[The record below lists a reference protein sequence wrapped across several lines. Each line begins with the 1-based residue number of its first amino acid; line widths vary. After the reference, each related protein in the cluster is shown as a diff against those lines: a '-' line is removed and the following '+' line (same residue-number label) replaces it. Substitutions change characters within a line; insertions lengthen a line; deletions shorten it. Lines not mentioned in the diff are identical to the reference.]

1 MAPFLP
7 CTHKAGRRKTCP
19 YTENP
24 LEINYMNDSHYC
36 PNTPAEIREMLAT
49 IGASSVEDLFA
60 PIPAEL
66 RAKTFNLPAGMSE
79 FETFA
84 RMQSIAAENSNGMVN
99 FIGGGFY
106 DHVIPAVI
114 DHLSGRA
121 EFYTA
126 YTPYQ
131 PECSQGTLQALFEY
145 QTAIC
150 RLTGLDVSN
159 ASLYDGATACAEA
172 AMMALRVTGRTRIV
186 VDGCVSP
193 FSRQVLKTY
202 LFNLN
207 VEVVEIAPLDGLLNR
222 AELAGVLD
230 DSVAAVLVQNPNFF
244 GSVEE
249 FSPLAEQVHAV
260 GALLVASVYPISLG
274 LLKSPGE
281 MGVDIAVGDGQS
293 LGNPL
298 SFGGPSF
305 GFIAA
310 RKAYIRNMPGRIIGE
325 TVDKQGR
332 RGYVLTLQ
340 AREQHIKRHKATSN
354 ICSNQGLCAL
364 RGLIFLSAVGR
375 EGLVE
380 MARLNRDKAE
390 YAKSRLAGIP
400 GVKVLQSSPTFNEF
414 TIFLPKPAAA
424 VVAGLLKEGVAAGVP
439 LGEYY
444 EDSAN
449 AMVVTATE
457 KRTRKEID
465 QLVKVLEVAL
475 CA

>member
-1 MAPFLP
+1 
-7 CTHKAGRRKTCP
+7 
-19 YTENP
+19 
-24 LEINYMNDSHYC
+24 MNDSHYC
-36 PNTPAEIREMLAT
+36 PHTPEEIAAMLSA
-49 IGASSVEDLFA
+49 IGVASVDELFA

-79 FETFA
+79 FETFS
-84 RMQSIAAENSNGMVN
+84 RMQAIAADNTQGMTN

-106 DHVIPAVI
+106 DHIIPAVV
-114 DHLSGRA
+114 DHLSGRS

-159 ASLYDGATACAEA
+159 ASLYDGGTACAEA
-172 AMMALRVTGRTRIV
+172 AMMALRVTGRNRIV

-202 LFNLN
+202 LFNLD
-207 VEVVEIAPLDGLLNR
+207 VDVIEIAPQKGQLDR
-222 AELAGVLD
+222 AALAALLD

-244 GSVEE
+244 GTVED
-249 FSPLAEQVHAV
+249 FTALANQVHGV
-260 GALLVASVYPISLG
+260 GALLIGSVYPIALG
-274 LLKSPGE
+274 MLKSPGE
-281 MGVDIAVGDGQS
+281 VGIDIAVGDGQS

-310 RKAYIRNMPGRIIGE
+310 RKKLIRNMPGRIVGE
-325 TVDKQGR
+325 TVDRNGK
-332 RGYVLTLQ
+332 RGFVLTLQ

-364 RGLIFLSAVGR
+364 RGLIFLSSVGK
-375 EGLVE
+375 EGLTDL
-380 MARLNRDKAE
+380 AGLNRDKAE
-390 YAKSRLAGIP
+390 YAKAQLTAIP
-400 GVKVLQSSPTFNEF
+400 GVSVLQSAATFNEF
-414 TIFLPKPAAA
+414 TLYLPKNAAA
-424 VVAGLLKEGVAAGVP
+424 VVALLLDKGIASGVP
-439 LGEYY
+439 LGDYY
-444 EDSAN
+444 DGAEN
-449 AMVVTATE
+449 CLVVTVTE
-457 KRTRKEID
+457 KRTKKEID
-465 QLVKVLEVAL
+465 LLVKELEVAL
-475 CA
+475 CN

>member
-1 MAPFLP
+1 
-7 CTHKAGRRKTCP
+7 
-19 YTENP
+19 
-24 LEINYMNDSHYC
+24 MNDSHYC
-36 PNTPAEIREMLAT
+36 PHTPEEIGEMLSV
-49 IGASSVEDLFA
+49 IGVASVEELFA

-66 RAKTFNLPAGMSE
+66 RAKTFNLPPGQSE

-84 RMQSIAAENSNGMVN
+84 RMQAIAGDNVQGLTH

-106 DHVIPAVI
+106 DHLIPSAI

-159 ASLYDGATACAEA
+159 ASLYDGGTACAEA
-172 AMMALRVTGRTRIV
+172 SMMALRVTGRNRII
-186 VDGCVSP
+186 VDGCVNP

-202 LFNLN
+202 LFNLD
-207 VEVVEIAPLDGLLNR
+207 VEVVEIAPLDGMLDR
-222 AELAGVLD
+222 AELARVLD
-230 DSVAAVLVQNPNFF
+230 DSVAAVLLQNPNFF
-244 GSVEE
+244 GCVDD
-249 FSPLAEQVHAV
+249 FSALAEQVHAS
-260 GALLVASVYPISLG
+260 GALLIASVYPISLG
-274 LLKSPGE
+274 ILKSPGE

-310 RKAYIRNMPGRIIGE
+310 RKAYIRNMPGRIVGE
-325 TVDKQGR
+325 TVDRNGK
-332 RGYVLTLQ
+332 RGFVLTLQ

-364 RGLIFLSAVGR
+364 RGLIFLSSVGK
-375 EGLVE
+375 EGLADL
-380 MARLNRDKAE
+380 ARLNRDKAE
-390 YAKSRLAGIP
+390 YAKACLAQIP
-400 GVKVLQSSPTFNEF
+400 GVTVLQSAPTFNEF
-414 TIFLPKPAAA
+414 TISLSKPAEA
-424 VVAGLLKEGVAAGVP
+424 VVEGMLKEGIAAGVP
-439 LGEYY
+439 LASYY
-444 EDSAN
+444 AN
-449 AMVVTATE
+449 SEHALVVTVTE
-457 KRTRKEID
+457 KRSKKEID
-465 QLVKVLEVAL
+465 HFAKLLEAAL
-475 CA
+475 CN